1 MKIEIHIRDSYANGK
16 KLGRRRLMLESCRV
30 YKEAGDGLRLD
41 NVAPVAYAFFKSAC
55 MVFLKDDPTDPES
68 RMTIPTGDR
77 LAKLT
82 KGGVHEEL

>member
-16 KLGRRRLMLESCRV
+16 KIGRRRLILESCRV

-55 MVFLKDDPTDPES
+55 MVFLKDDPTDASAP
-68 RMTIPTGDR
+68 MTLPTYERIGEFE
-77 LAKLT
+77 K
-82 KGGVHEEL
+82 K

>member
-1 MKIEIHIRDSYANGK
+1 MKIEIHIRDSAANGK

-55 MVFLKDDPTDPES
+55 MVFLKDDPTNKDET
-68 RMTIPTGDR
+68 MTLPNVDR
-77 LAKLT
+77 LEKL
-82 KGGVHEEL
+82 KKKEVLHG

>member
-55 MVFLKDDPTDPES
+55 MVFLKDDPTNKDET
-68 RMTIPTGDR
+68 MTLPNVDR
-77 LAKLT
+77 LEKL
-82 KGGVHEEL
+82 KKKEVLHG